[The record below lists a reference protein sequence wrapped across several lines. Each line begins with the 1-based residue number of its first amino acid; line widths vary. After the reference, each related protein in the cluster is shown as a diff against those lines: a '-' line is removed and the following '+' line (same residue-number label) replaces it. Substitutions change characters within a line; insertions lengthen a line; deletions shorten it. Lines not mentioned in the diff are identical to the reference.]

1 MVMNKNKQTNKGNTM
16 IKEKAIDIELSEI
29 VREFEGITSEKIAEN
44 FAIKTFK
51 NGKIKFQYK
60 KERKIYFYIKKELHS
75 YNNGYDLVI
84 DFHVNFLPSKC
95 VRVLK
100 NIEDFKI
107 YFEPSSV
114 DKFYMNFYDTDL
126 YNFFD
131 DIIDLG
137 DYMDLDN
144 VNASDAYKAE
154 KSIISV

>member
-29 VREFEGITSEKIAEN
+29 IRKFESMEFDKIGES

-51 NGKIKFQYK
+51 NGKVKFEYK
-60 KERKIYFYIKKELHS
+60 EERKIYFYIKKELHS
-75 YNNGYDLVI
+75 HDNGYDLVI

-95 VRVLK
+95 FKVLK
-100 NIEDFKI
+100 DIEDYEI
-107 YFEPSSV
+107 HGFENQSS
-114 DKFYMNFYDTDL
+114 KKL
-126 YNFFD
+126 YHTNLYSFFD

>member
-1 MVMNKNKQTNKGNTM
+1 M
-16 IKEKAIDIELSEI
+16 I
-29 VREFEGITSEKIAEN
+29 
-44 FAIKTFK
+44 
-51 NGKIKFQYK
+51 Q
-60 KERKIYFYIKKELHS
+60 ERKIYFYIKKELHS

>member
-29 VREFEGITSEKIAEN
+29 IRKFESMEFDKIGES

-51 NGKIKFQYK
+51 NGKVKFEYK
-60 KERKIYFYIKKELHS
+60 EERKIYFYIKKELHS
-75 YNNGYDLVI
+75 HDNGYDLVI

-100 NIEDFKI
+100 DIEDYEI
-107 YFEPSSV
+107 HGFENQSS
-114 DKFYMNFYDTDL
+114 KKL
-126 YNFFD
+126 YHTNLYSFFD

-137 DYMDLDN
+137 DYIDLDN
-144 VNASDAYKAE
+144 LNAADAYKAE

>member
-29 VREFEGITSEKIAEN
+29 VRQFESMEFDKIGES

-51 NGKIKFQYK
+51 NGKIKFEYK
-60 KERKIYFYIKKELHS
+60 EERKIYFYIKKELHS

-84 DFHVNFLPSKC
+84 NFHVNFLPSKC

-100 NIEDFKI
+100 DIESYEI
-107 YFEPSSV
+107 NGFENQSS
-114 DKFYMNFYDTDL
+114 KKL
-126 YNFFD
+126 YHTNLYKFFD

>member
-29 VREFEGITSEKIAEN
+29 IRKFESMEFDKIGES

-51 NGKIKFQYK
+51 NGKVKFEYK
-60 KERKIYFYIKKELHS
+60 EERKIYFYIKKELHS

-100 NIEDFKI
+100 DIEDYEI
-107 YFEPSSV
+107 HGFENQSS
-114 DKFYMNFYDTDL
+114 KKL
-126 YNFFD
+126 YHTNLYSFFD

-137 DYMDLDN
+137 DYIDLDN
-144 VNASDAYKAE
+144 LNAADAYKAE

>member
-60 KERKIYFYIKKELHS
+60 KERKIYFYIKKEIHS

>member
-1 MVMNKNKQTNKGNTM
+1 M

-29 VREFEGITSEKIAEN
+29 VRQFESMEFDKIGES

-51 NGKIKFQYK
+51 NGKIKFEYK
-60 KERKIYFYIKKELHS
+60 EERKIYFYIKKELHS

-100 NIEDFKI
+100 DIESYEIHGFQNQ
-107 YFEPSSV
+107 SS
-114 DKFYMNFYDTDL
+114 KKL
-126 YNFFD
+126 YHTNLYKFFD